1 MQSVSLTCHPD
12 RTELNFEG
20 ALDASRAQAVY
31 ETLNEALIRA
41 LPLELHTARVERI
54 DGAGLQLFVALHRG
68 AHARGLSMRWRSMG
82 PAVRS
87 AAESLGLVQ
96 ALEPPA

>member
-1 MQSVSLTCHPD
+1 MQSVNLTCHPD

-41 LPLELHTARVERI
+41 LPLELHTAQVERI
-54 DGAGLQLFVALHRG
+54 DGAGLQLFVAFQRS
-68 AHARGLSMRWRSMG
+68 AHVRGLPVRWRSIG

-87 AAESLGLVQ
+87 GAESLGLAQ
-96 ALEPPA
+96 ALELPA

>member
-1 MQSVSLTCHPD
+1 MESVNLTCHTD

-54 DGAGLQLFVALHRG
+54 DGAGLQLLVALYRG
-68 AHARGLSMRWRSMG
+68 AQARGLPLQWRSIG

-87 AAESLGLVQ
+87 GAESLGLAQ
-96 ALEPPA
+96 TLELPT